1 MFSEDED
8 DIFGGTPKSKFFDI
22 VFNANRNL
30 VEFEFEKLFDRYVAM
45 EALLE
50 ETMSEEE
57 LEKKI
62 NDFILHDADKVNE
75 VKNDLFIGFVGD
87 VLTNNE

>member
-22 VFNANRNL
+22 VYNANRNL
-30 VEFEFEKLFDRYVAM
+30 VEFEIENMIDRYVAM

-50 ETMSEEE
+50 EKLGEEA
-57 LEKKI
+57 LRVAVKDMLLNQTDKI
-62 NDFILHDADKVNE
+62 YEA
-75 VKNDLFIGFVGD
+75 KNDVFIGFVGD